1 MHDYDLL
8 DGFDEWEYEN
18 TLALPLHDY
27 DFLDPSTLSTASST
41 ASPGIDNFDFCD
53 DFNTNFPISLSDIN
67 SLAFANSP
75 HDYGS
80 PSTFESTDTPP
91 ATATALG
98 TVYSSSEPISTVTYP
113 TYDDR
118 PQSPYNEVGNS
129 TLSDTSVLHDTS
141 SESTLN
147 DDYWNEVL
155 SYFFS
160 LFDEGEPAVDGTSQE
175 KGVSAPVSQHENM
188 IHESLSP

>member
-8 DGFDEWEYEN
+8 EGFDESEYEN
-18 TLALPLHDY
+18 TLALALALHDY
-27 DFLDPSTLSTASST
+27 DLLDPSTLSP
-41 ASPGIDNFDFCD
+41 ASPGVDNFDFCN

-67 SLAFANSP
+67 SLTFGNSL

-80 PSTFESTDTPP
+80 PSTFESTDTSP

-98 TVYSSSEPISTVTYP
+98 TVYSSSEPISTVTHP

-118 PQSPYNEVGNS
+118 PQSTYNEVGDS
-129 TLSDTSVLHDTS
+129 TLSNTSAFHDTS
-141 SESTLN
+141 SESTVN
-147 DDYWNEVL
+147 DDYWNEAL
-155 SYFFS
+155 SYFFT

-175 KGVSAPVSQHENM
+175 KGVSDPVSQHENM
-188 IHESLSP
+188 IHESLSS